1 MKLYTADRETGT
13 FIQEINSIEEGLE
26 LIREYEEGDKEDGYE
41 PNNFYDIVNEYHE
54 SVLC

>member
-13 FIQEINSIEEGLE
+13 FMQEINSIEEGLE

-54 SVLC
+54 SVL